1 MIYLIKKKD
10 ISYKY
15 KMSDRIKNI
24 VVTITFFGVIV
35 ILLLANIIK
44 KDGQISI
51 SERRKLEQIPTFSIT
66 KLFNGTFFEKMDKY
80 LTEQF
85 IKREEFRKLKI
96 GMEFNVLKK
105 KDYNKL
111 YKYNDYIIEQ
121 NYPLDKDS
129 VLNLIN
135 KIKQIKDNYLT
146 EQNNIY
152 FTIIPDK
159 NYFVNEDNL
168 KIDYNEIKTSMQ
180 KNLEFAKYIE
190 ICDILNL
197 DDYYKTD
204 THWKQE
210 NLIKVAQKIGESMGI
225 NINTEYEIIKV
236 GDFKGVYS
244 GQLPIEMKSDEIK
257 ILNNDILENCI
268 VYNYENMKKTKIY
281 NLDKQNSFDKYD
293 IYLSGAVSLLTI
305 KNNKSR
311 TEKELI
317 VFRDS
322 YASSLIPLLV
332 SEYSK
337 ITMID
342 TRYISPK
349 ILSDYIEFEGKDILF
364 IYSTMLINNSISLK

>member
-1 MIYLIKKKD
+1 
-10 ISYKY
+10 
-15 KMSDRIKNI
+15 MSDKIKNI

-51 SERRKLEQIPTFSIT
+51 SERRKLEQFPAFSIT
-66 KLFNGTFFEKMDKY
+66 KLFNGTFFDKMDKY
-80 LTEQF
+80 LTDQF
-85 IKREEFRKLKI
+85 IKREEFRRLKI

-121 NYPLDKDS
+121 NYPLDKNS
-129 VLNLIN
+129 VFNLIN
-135 KIKQIKDNYLT
+135 KIKQIKNDYLT

-168 KIDYNEIKTSMQ
+168 KIDYNEIKSSMQ
-180 KNLEFAKYIE
+180 ENLEFAKYIE

-210 NLIKVAQKIGESMGI
+210 NLIKVAKKIGESMGI
-225 NINTEYEIIKV
+225 SINTEYETIKV
-236 GDFKGVYS
+236 VDFKGVYS
-244 GQLPIEMKSDEIK
+244 GQLPIETKSDEIK
-257 ILNNDILENCI
+257 ILNNDILENCR
-268 VYNYENMKKTKIY
+268 VYNYENMKQTKIY

-305 KNNKSR
+305 ENDKSR

-349 ILSDYIEFEGKDILF
+349 ILSDYIDFEGKDILF
-364 IYSTMLINNSISLK
+364 MYSTMVINNSISLK